1 MAVDKDVSLE
11 IQHAA
16 NLVIEAGL
24 HAADLMD
31 QAVGRGERS
40 REYFRRLA
48 ELLDLY
54 TSPENLVDGNPQYPL
69 PAIVA
74 KQLGSLCEYL
84 KRWNY
89 SGSDQSIARAEAA
102 RLAPM
107 KAAT

>member
-1 MAVDKDVSLE
+1 MAVDKDVSLA

-31 QAVGRGERS
+31 QAVGRGQRS
-40 REYFRRLA
+40 REYFSRLA
-48 ELLDLY
+48 DLLNLY
-54 TSPENLVDGNPQYPL
+54 TSPDNLAKPHYPL

-74 KQLGSLCEYL
+74 KQLGNLCEYL
-84 KRWNY
+84 SAGIIPDRSN
-89 SGSDQSIARAEAA
+89 IARAEAV